1 MTIREFYTLVGGSY
15 DDMSERFPSDA
26 LILRFLTMLPQDG
39 SMELLARSVD
49 AADAKTAFRAV
60 HTLKGVALNLG
71 LTALAGVCS
80 EMTEALRGSDTLPAS
95 APALFEAVQREYD
108 KVTGAL
114 VQLTRMSDT
123 ERPARIELIDA
134 LRGLAVCLMVLHH
147 FLYDLCEFLG
157 APWWCSPTRCSMCCT
172 TFSRDCS
179 SFSPASARIFLT
191 ATSSA
196 AQRRWRS
203 PSALRS

>member
-15 DDMSERFPSDA
+15 NDMSERFPSDA

-60 HTLKGVALNLG
+60 HTLKGGAPNLG
-71 LTALAGVCS
+71 LTALAGGCS

-95 APALFEAVQREYD
+95 APALFEAVQCEYD

-114 VQLTRMSDT
+114 VQLT
-123 ERPARIELIDA
+123 A
-134 LRGLAVCLMVLHH
+134 
-147 FLYDLCEFLG
+147 
-157 APWWCSPTRCSMCCT
+157 
-172 TFSRDCS
+172 
-179 SFSPASARIFLT
+179 
-191 ATSSA
+191 
-196 AQRRWRS
+196 
-203 PSALRS
+203 

>member
-71 LTALAGVCS
+71 LTALAGICS
-80 EMTEALRGSDTLPAS
+80 EMTDTLPAS

-114 VQLTRMSDT
+114 VQLT
-123 ERPARIELIDA
+123 A
-134 LRGLAVCLMVLHH
+134 
-147 FLYDLCEFLG
+147 
-157 APWWCSPTRCSMCCT
+157 
-172 TFSRDCS
+172 
-179 SFSPASARIFLT
+179 
-191 ATSSA
+191 
-196 AQRRWRS
+196 
-203 PSALRS
+203 

>member
-39 SMELLARSVD
+39 SRELLARSMD
-49 AADAKTAFRAV
+49 AADAKSAFRAV
-60 HTLKGVALNLG
+60 HTLK
-71 LTALAGVCS
+71 GVCS

-114 VQLTRMSDT
+114 VQLT
-123 ERPARIELIDA
+123 A
-134 LRGLAVCLMVLHH
+134 
-147 FLYDLCEFLG
+147 
-157 APWWCSPTRCSMCCT
+157 
-172 TFSRDCS
+172 
-179 SFSPASARIFLT
+179 
-191 ATSSA
+191 
-196 AQRRWRS
+196 
-203 PSALRS
+203 

>member
-39 SMELLARSVD
+39 SMELLARSMD
-49 AADAKTAFRAV
+49 AAFRAV

-114 VQLTRMSDT
+114 VQLT
-123 ERPARIELIDA
+123 A
-134 LRGLAVCLMVLHH
+134 
-147 FLYDLCEFLG
+147 
-157 APWWCSPTRCSMCCT
+157 
-172 TFSRDCS
+172 
-179 SFSPASARIFLT
+179 
-191 ATSSA
+191 
-196 AQRRWRS
+196 
-203 PSALRS
+203 

>member
-26 LILRFLTMLPQDG
+26 LILRFLT

-114 VQLTRMSDT
+114 VQLT
-123 ERPARIELIDA
+123 A
-134 LRGLAVCLMVLHH
+134 
-147 FLYDLCEFLG
+147 
-157 APWWCSPTRCSMCCT
+157 
-172 TFSRDCS
+172 
-179 SFSPASARIFLT
+179 
-191 ATSSA
+191 
-196 AQRRWRS
+196 
-203 PSALRS
+203 

>member
-71 LTALAGVCS
+71 LTALAGICS
-80 EMTEALRGSDTLPAS
+80 EMTEALPAS

-114 VQLTRMSDT
+114 VQLT
-123 ERPARIELIDA
+123 A
-134 LRGLAVCLMVLHH
+134 
-147 FLYDLCEFLG
+147 
-157 APWWCSPTRCSMCCT
+157 
-172 TFSRDCS
+172 
-179 SFSPASARIFLT
+179 
-191 ATSSA
+191 
-196 AQRRWRS
+196 
-203 PSALRS
+203 

>member
-39 SMELLARSVD
+39 
-49 AADAKTAFRAV
+49 KTAFRAV

-95 APALFEAVQREYD
+95 APALLEAVQREYD

-114 VQLTRMSDT
+114 VQLT
-123 ERPARIELIDA
+123 A
-134 LRGLAVCLMVLHH
+134 
-147 FLYDLCEFLG
+147 
-157 APWWCSPTRCSMCCT
+157 
-172 TFSRDCS
+172 
-179 SFSPASARIFLT
+179 
-191 ATSSA
+191 
-196 AQRRWRS
+196 
-203 PSALRS
+203 

>member
-39 SMELLARSVD
+39 SMELLVRSMD
-49 AADAKTAFRAV
+49 AVDAKTAFRAA
-60 HTLKGVALNLG
+60 HTLKGVALNL
-71 LTALAGVCS
+71 AAVCS

-114 VQLTRMSDT
+114 AQLT
-123 ERPARIELIDA
+123 A
-134 LRGLAVCLMVLHH
+134 
-147 FLYDLCEFLG
+147 
-157 APWWCSPTRCSMCCT
+157 
-172 TFSRDCS
+172 
-179 SFSPASARIFLT
+179 
-191 ATSSA
+191 
-196 AQRRWRS
+196 
-203 PSALRS
+203 

>member
-15 DDMSERFPSDA
+15 DEVAERFPSDA

-49 AADAKTAFRAV
+49 VADTKSAFRAA

-71 LTALAGVCS
+71 LPALAGVCS

-114 VQLTRMSDT
+114 VQLT
-123 ERPARIELIDA
+123 A
-134 LRGLAVCLMVLHH
+134 
-147 FLYDLCEFLG
+147 
-157 APWWCSPTRCSMCCT
+157 
-172 TFSRDCS
+172 
-179 SFSPASARIFLT
+179 
-191 ATSSA
+191 
-196 AQRRWRS
+196 
-203 PSALRS
+203 

>member
-71 LTALAGVCS
+71 LTALALVGRH
-80 EMTEALRGSDTLPAS
+80 ALL
-95 APALFEAVQREYD
+95 LY
-108 KVTGAL
+108 
-114 VQLTRMSDT
+114 
-123 ERPARIELIDA
+123 
-134 LRGLAVCLMVLHH
+134 VLHQPL
-147 FLYDLCEFLG
+147 LYALTMLL
-157 APWWCSPTRCSMCCT
+157 RL
-172 TFSRDCS
+172 
-179 SFSPASARIFLT
+179 IFI
-191 ATSSA
+191 
-196 AQRRWRS
+196 R
-203 PSALRS
+203 

>member
-39 SMELLARSVD
+39 SMELLVRT
-49 AADAKTAFRAV
+49 ADAKTAFRAV

-114 VQLTRMSDT
+114 VQLT
-123 ERPARIELIDA
+123 A
-134 LRGLAVCLMVLHH
+134 
-147 FLYDLCEFLG
+147 
-157 APWWCSPTRCSMCCT
+157 
-172 TFSRDCS
+172 
-179 SFSPASARIFLT
+179 
-191 ATSSA
+191 
-196 AQRRWRS
+196 
-203 PSALRS
+203 

>member
-39 SMELLARSVD
+39 SMELLARS
-49 AADAKTAFRAV
+49 KTAFRAV

-114 VQLTRMSDT
+114 VQLT
-123 ERPARIELIDA
+123 A
-134 LRGLAVCLMVLHH
+134 
-147 FLYDLCEFLG
+147 
-157 APWWCSPTRCSMCCT
+157 
-172 TFSRDCS
+172 
-179 SFSPASARIFLT
+179 
-191 ATSSA
+191 
-196 AQRRWRS
+196 
-203 PSALRS
+203 

>member
-71 LTALAGVCS
+71 LTAL
-80 EMTEALRGSDTLPAS
+80 
-95 APALFEAVQREYD
+95 FEAVQREYD

-114 VQLTRMSDT
+114 VQLT
-123 ERPARIELIDA
+123 A
-134 LRGLAVCLMVLHH
+134 
-147 FLYDLCEFLG
+147 
-157 APWWCSPTRCSMCCT
+157 
-172 TFSRDCS
+172 
-179 SFSPASARIFLT
+179 
-191 ATSSA
+191 
-196 AQRRWRS
+196 
-203 PSALRS
+203 

>member
-39 SMELLARSVD
+39 SMELLARSMD

-60 HTLKGVALNLG
+60 HTLNLG

-95 APALFEAVQREYD
+95 APALFEAVQREYG

-114 VQLTRMSDT
+114 VQLT
-123 ERPARIELIDA
+123 A
-134 LRGLAVCLMVLHH
+134 
-147 FLYDLCEFLG
+147 
-157 APWWCSPTRCSMCCT
+157 
-172 TFSRDCS
+172 
-179 SFSPASARIFLT
+179 
-191 ATSSA
+191 
-196 AQRRWRS
+196 
-203 PSALRS
+203 

>member
-71 LTALAGVCS
+71 LTRARGRLLRDDRGAARLCAR
-80 EMTEALRGSDTLPAS
+80 ALRGRA
-95 APALFEAVQREYD
+95 
-108 KVTGAL
+108 
-114 VQLTRMSDT
+114 
-123 ERPARIELIDA
+123 ARI
-134 LRGLAVCLMVLHH
+134 
-147 FLYDLCEFLG
+147 
-157 APWWCSPTRCSMCCT
+157 
-172 TFSRDCS
+172 
-179 SFSPASARIFLT
+179 
-191 ATSSA
+191 
-196 AQRRWRS
+196 
-203 PSALRS
+203 

>member
-39 SMELLARSVD
+39 SMELLARPMD
-49 AADAKTAFRAV
+49 AADAKTAFRAA

-80 EMTEALRGSDTLPAS
+80 EMTEALRGT

-114 VQLTRMSDT
+114 AQLT
-123 ERPARIELIDA
+123 A
-134 LRGLAVCLMVLHH
+134 
-147 FLYDLCEFLG
+147 
-157 APWWCSPTRCSMCCT
+157 
-172 TFSRDCS
+172 
-179 SFSPASARIFLT
+179 
-191 ATSSA
+191 
-196 AQRRWRS
+196 
-203 PSALRS
+203 

>member
-39 SMELLARSVD
+39 SMELLARSMD

-60 HTLKGVALNLG
+60 HTLKG

-114 VQLTRMSDT
+114 VQLT
-123 ERPARIELIDA
+123 A
-134 LRGLAVCLMVLHH
+134 
-147 FLYDLCEFLG
+147 
-157 APWWCSPTRCSMCCT
+157 
-172 TFSRDCS
+172 
-179 SFSPASARIFLT
+179 
-191 ATSSA
+191 
-196 AQRRWRS
+196 
-203 PSALRS
+203 

>member
-1 MTIREFYTLVGGSY
+1 MTIREFYTLVGRSY

-39 SMELLARSVD
+39 SMELLVRSMD
-49 AADAKTAFRAV
+49 AVDAKTAFRAA

-71 LTALAGVCS
+71 LT

-114 VQLTRMSDT
+114 AQLT
-123 ERPARIELIDA
+123 A
-134 LRGLAVCLMVLHH
+134 
-147 FLYDLCEFLG
+147 
-157 APWWCSPTRCSMCCT
+157 
-172 TFSRDCS
+172 
-179 SFSPASARIFLT
+179 
-191 ATSSA
+191 
-196 AQRRWRS
+196 
-203 PSALRS
+203 

>member
-49 AADAKTAFRAV
+49 AADTKRVSRGPHAQGRRAQS
-60 HTLKGVALNLG
+60 G
-71 LTALAGVCS
+71 LDRAAVVCS

-114 VQLTRMSDT
+114 VQLT
-123 ERPARIELIDA
+123 A
-134 LRGLAVCLMVLHH
+134 
-147 FLYDLCEFLG
+147 
-157 APWWCSPTRCSMCCT
+157 
-172 TFSRDCS
+172 
-179 SFSPASARIFLT
+179 
-191 ATSSA
+191 
-196 AQRRWRS
+196 
-203 PSALRS
+203 

>member
-49 AADAKTAFRAV
+49 AADAKSAFRAV

-95 APALFEAVQREYD
+95 APARRCCGFASRYAVSVFPAHGPFAITD
-108 KVTGAL
+108 GPAGW
-114 VQLTRMSDT
+114 QLSSQLSASGDMS
-123 ERPARIELIDA
+123 
-134 LRGLAVCLMVLHH
+134 V
-147 FLYDLCEFLG
+147 FL
-157 APWWCSPTRCSMCCT
+157 P
-172 TFSRDCS
+172 
-179 SFSPASARIFLT
+179 
-191 ATSSA
+191 
-196 AQRRWRS
+196 
-203 PSALRS
+203 